1 MMDLIKREEQID
13 LFDVYQSL
21 LTKKQ
26 RDYFLAYYFDDLSL
40 SEIADNFNVSRNAV
54 FDQIKKTL
62 AILEEY
68 EEKLHLV
75 KRNKMLSALKETLP
89 QPYKEELETILEED

>member
-40 SEIADNFNVSRNAV
+40 SEIDDNFNVSSNAV
-54 FDQIKKTL
+54 FDQIKKNL
-62 AILEEY
+62 YIIE
-68 EEKLHLV
+68 
-75 KRNKMLSALKETLP
+75 
-89 QPYKEELETILEED
+89 